1 MGTTNNNY
9 NTYSVLQKTK
19 LASPFSDFIFIIY
32 ETFKENLWVIEKLEL
47 TEEEKRAIWFLDEQ
61 KEGKVLYY
69 QWKMK
74 ELMETKRILEEEK
87 RFILFKLKHY
97 KEKLKLEE
105 EKTKLLDLNK
115 DISLIDKK
123 LFSLRSKIKEL
134 SQK

>member
-1 MGTTNNNY
+1 MDTADNNY
-9 NTYSVLQKTK
+9 NTHSLLQETK
-19 LASPFSDFIFIIY
+19 VAFSFSDFIFIIY

-47 TEEEKRAIWFLDEQ
+47 TEEEKKAIWFLHKK

-74 ELMETKRILEEEK
+74 ELIEAKKILEEEK